1 MIAVVFVI
9 LAGIGIKSCQDSALT
24 SSLKDYA
31 NGVASILQQSA
42 GGSNSTSGK
51 LFVDLTT
58 RTDPVSM
65 RDSVTSTLGLANG
78 QLRAAEGLSVPDQ
91 MSAAQSNILDA
102 LTDRRDGIQTIALN
116 IESARSS
123 NRDAIAAINAAMA
136 AFLAS
141 DVAYKQY
148 AGKEIVAQLRAD
160 GIPVGGVNGV
170 ILPNDQ
176 FLPDLGWLDP
186 RIAASRIGATFHA
199 TASGNSNYPV
209 NPNLLHGHKLNS
221 VSVQGTALNPQATNA
236 VTASPAPTFTLN
248 FTNSGQTVEYR
259 VKCDVTLGGSSIKG
273 TTTIPQTTAGQ
284 TTTCDV
290 PLKSSPSPG
299 QYTVTATVEGVP
311 GEKALSNNSI
321 SFPVTFQ

>member
-1 MIAVVFVI
+1 M
-9 LAGIGIKSCQDSALT
+9 
-24 SSLKDYA
+24 
-31 NGVASILQQSA
+31 
-42 GGSNSTSGK
+42 
-51 LFVDLTT
+51 T

-65 RDSVTSTLGLANG
+65 RNSVTSTLALANG

-102 LTDRRDGIQTIALN
+102 LTDRRDGIQTIAGS

-123 NRDAIAAINAAMA
+123 NRDALAAITSTMA

-148 AGKEIVAQLRAD
+148 AAKELVAQLRAD

-170 ILPNDQ
+170 ILPPDQ

-186 RIAASRIGATFHA
+186 RTVAARIGATFHA

-221 VSVQGTALNPQATNA
+221 VTVQGTTLNPQATNA
-236 VTASPAPTFTLN
+236 VRATPAPTFTLN
-248 FTNSGQTVEYR
+248 FTNSGQTVEYG

-311 GEKALSNNSI
+311 GEKTLSNNSI